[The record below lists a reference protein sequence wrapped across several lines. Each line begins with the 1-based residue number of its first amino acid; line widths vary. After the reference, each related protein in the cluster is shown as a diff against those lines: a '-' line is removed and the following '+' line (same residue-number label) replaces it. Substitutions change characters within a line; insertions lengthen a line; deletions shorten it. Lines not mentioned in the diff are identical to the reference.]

1 MAQRRHLHLNALKAF
16 EAAARHLSLTFAAE
30 ELGVTQAAVSHHIRQ
45 LETNLGVALFK
56 RRSRG
61 IDLTPAGEIL
71 APVVRES
78 FGRIGDALELLAD
91 SKPGQPLTVTATPI
105 FASRWLIPR
114 LGRRSGEDVRVNIR
128 LLPNLRL
135 LDLRRRE
142 ADIAVRCG
150 IPPWPGL
157 EAELLVPIHLTP
169 VCSPQFLEKF
179 GPIREP
185 RDLLRLPLIH
195 ADTPDREDGEE
206 WRRWFGHVGID
217 ELPGS
222 QALSFHEPMLSMQ
235 AAVNGLGVGMGY
247 CELIDVDL
255 AAGILQQI
263 LPIEVR
269 HPYSY
274 YLVYPPERRRD
285 DEVRRFRDWI
295 LREIN
300 GTTKASAPKARTA
313 LKTVAKATARK
324 PAPRIPT
331 ARKSRARG

>member
-1 MAQRRHLHLNALKAF
+1 MAPRRLLHLNALKAF
-16 EAAARHLSLTFAAE
+16 EAAARHLSLTVAAE

-45 LETNLGVALFK
+45 LETHLGVALFK

-71 APVVRES
+71 APVVHELFS
-78 FGRIGDALELLAD
+78 RIGSALELLAD
-91 SKPGQPLTVTATPI
+91 TKPGQPLTVTATPI

-114 LGRRSGEDVRVNIR
+114 LGSRTGEEMQLNIR

-150 IPPWPGL
+150 IPPWAGL

-169 VCSPQFLEKF
+169 VCSAQFLERH

-206 WRRWFGHVGID
+206 WQRWFGSLGIAGQTSVQ
-217 ELPGS
+217 P
-222 QALSFHEPMLSMQ
+222 LSFHEPMLSMQ
-235 AAVNGLGVGMGY
+235 AAANGLGIGMGY
-247 CELIDVDL
+247 CELIEADL
-255 AAGILQQI
+255 ANGTLHQI
-263 LPIEVR
+263 FPITTP

-295 LREIN
+295 LSEARDAAPATAN
-300 GTTKASAPKARTA
+300 KTSAPPTRVVRSGEGKS
-313 LKTVAKATARK
+313 RK
-324 PAPRIPT
+324 PA
-331 ARKSRARG
+331 A

>member
-45 LETNLGVALFK
+45 LETHLGVALFK

-91 SKPGQPLTVTATPI
+91 AKPGQPLSVTATPI

-114 LGRRSGEDVRVNIR
+114 LGRRTGEDIRVNIH

-157 EAELLVPIHLTP
+157 EAEFLVPIHLTP
-169 VCSPQFLEKF
+169 VCSPQFLEKS

-206 WRRWFGHVGID
+206 WRRWFGEIGID
-217 ELPGS
+217 ELPS
-222 QALSFHEPMLSMQ
+222 TQPLSFHEPMLSMQ
-235 AAVNGLGVGMGY
+235 AAINGLGVGMGY
-247 CELIDVDL
+247 SELIDGDL
-255 AAGILQQI
+255 AAGTLQQ
-263 LPIEVR
+263 LFPIEIR

-285 DEVRRFRDWI
+285 DEVARFREWI
-295 LREIN
+295 LREVE
-300 GTTKASAPKARTA
+300 GGAPTVAPHAAPKLASKRPPAAPRRSKPRASA
-313 LKTVAKATARK
+313 
-324 PAPRIPT
+324 
-331 ARKSRARG
+331 

>member
-1 MAQRRHLHLNALKAF
+1 MAQRRQLHLNALKAF

-45 LETNLGVALFK
+45 LETHLGVALFK

-78 FGRIGDALELLAD
+78 FSCIGDALELLAD
-91 SKPGQPLTVTATPI
+91 AKPGQPLTVTATPI

-114 LGRRSGEDVRVNIR
+114 LGRHSGEAVRINIR

-157 EAELLVPIHLTP
+157 DAEILVPIHLAP
-169 VCSPQFLEKF
+169 VCSPQFLEEF
-179 GPIREP
+179 GPIKEP
-185 RDLLRLPLIH
+185 RDLLHLPLLH

-206 WRRWFGHVGID
+206 WRRWFGHVGIK
-217 ELPGS
+217 ELPS
-222 QALSFHEPMLSMQ
+222 TQPLSFHEPMLSMQ

-247 CELIDVDL
+247 SELIDADL
-255 AAGILQQI
+255 VTGALVQP
-263 LPIEVR
+263 LPISVR

-295 LREIN
+295 LREVQ
-300 GTTKASAPKARTA
+300 GAGKMPA
-313 LKTVAKATARK
+313 LKIRAATKTARK
-324 PAPRIPT
+324 PVGKSAV
-331 ARKSRARG
+331 RKSRRSV

>member
-1 MAQRRHLHLNALKAF
+1 MAPRRILHLNALKAF
-16 EAAARHLSLTFAAE
+16 EAAARHLSLTVAAE

-45 LETNLGVALFK
+45 LETHLGVALFK

-71 APVVRES
+71 APVVHES
-78 FGRIGDALELLAD
+78 FSRIGSALDLLAD
-91 SKPGQPLTVTATPI
+91 TKPGQPLTVTATPI
-105 FASRWLIPR
+105 FASRWLIPH
-114 LGRRSGEDVRVNIR
+114 LGRRTGDDAKLNIR

-150 IPPWPGL
+150 IPPWAGL

-169 VCSPQFLEKF
+169 VCSPQFLEKH

-206 WRRWFGHVGID
+206 WRCWFTSIGIA
-217 ELPGS
+217 EQPNV
-222 QALSFHEPMLSMQ
+222 QPLSFHEPMLSMQ
-235 AAVNGLGVGMGY
+235 AAANGLGIGMGY
-247 CELIDVDL
+247 CELIDGDL
-255 AAGILQQI
+255 ANGTLHQI
-263 LPIEVR
+263 FPIATP

-274 YLVYPPERRRD
+274 YLVYPAERRRD
-285 DEVRRFRDWI
+285 GEVRRFRDWI
-295 LREIN
+295 LNEAADRPPAATAAKT
-300 GTTKASAPKARTA
+300 GPAPAR
-313 LKTVAKATARK
+313 VAKEPDRKSRK
-324 PAPRIPT
+324 PA
-331 ARKSRARG
+331 A

>member
-1 MAQRRHLHLNALKAF
+1 MAPRRLIHLNALKAF
-16 EAAARHLSLTFAAE
+16 EAAARHLSLTVAAE

-45 LETNLGVALFK
+45 LEAHLGVALFK

-71 APVVRES
+71 APVVHES
-78 FGRIGDALELLAD
+78 FSRIGSALELLAD
-91 SKPGQPLTVTATPI
+91 TKPGQPLTVTATPI

-114 LGRRSGEDVRVNIR
+114 LGRRTGEDTKLNIR

-169 VCSPQFLEKF
+169 VCSKPFLEKH

-206 WRRWFGHVGID
+206 WNRWFGSIGIS
-217 ELPGS
+217 EQPS
-222 QALSFHEPMLSMQ
+222 VQPLSFHEPMLSMQ
-235 AAVNGLGVGMGY
+235 AAANGLGVGMGY
-247 CELIDVDL
+247 CELIDADL
-255 AAGILQQI
+255 ANGSLHQI
-263 LPIEVR
+263 FPITTP

-274 YLVYPPERRRD
+274 YLVYPSERRRD

-295 LREIN
+295 LNEAQV
-300 GTTKASAPKARTA
+300 TAPTPVRKTA
-313 LKTVAKATARK
+313 APAKKVRVIDGRKRK
-324 PAPRIPT
+324 PA
-331 ARKSRARG
+331 A

>member
-45 LETNLGVALFK
+45 LETHLGVALFK

-91 SKPGQPLTVTATPI
+91 AKPGQPLSVTATPI

-114 LGRRSGEDVRVNIR
+114 LGRRTGEDIRVNIH

-157 EAELLVPIHLTP
+157 EAEFLVPIHLTP
-169 VCSPQFLEKF
+169 VCSPQFLEKS

-206 WRRWFGHVGID
+206 WRRWFGEIGID
-217 ELPGS
+217 ELPS
-222 QALSFHEPMLSMQ
+222 TQPLSFHEPMLSMQ
-235 AAVNGLGVGMGY
+235 AAINGLGVGMGY
-247 CELIDVDL
+247 SELIDGDL
-255 AAGILQQI
+255 AAGTLQ
-263 LPIEVR
+263 
-269 HPYSY
+269 
-274 YLVYPPERRRD
+274 
-285 DEVRRFRDWI
+285 
-295 LREIN
+295 
-300 GTTKASAPKARTA
+300 
-313 LKTVAKATARK
+313 
-324 PAPRIPT
+324 
-331 ARKSRARG
+331 